1 MCSLIIKSF
10 LSYYERR
17 CGRCQSEC
25 CCLLCASTLVA
36 KLGCADGHVGKSVIS
51 EQYYQSDPVD
61 CAIAKA
67 SKLIAEKEPLASPVF
82 ASSVRSYCT
91 IRYSSMER

>member
-1 MCSLIIKSF
+1 ML
-10 LSYYERR
+10 LPTLRLHP
-17 CGRCQSEC
+17 C
-25 CCLLCASTLVA
+25 CKIGLRY
-36 KLGCADGHVGKSVIS
+36 VGKSVIS